1 MDNFYTVTEDLMVT
15 CRELSL
21 TFRHPIPH
29 APEYIR
35 QVAADMLDTLG
46 DIGDLTL
53 SKIIFV
59 PDVHR
64 KVSV

>member
-1 MDNFYTVTEDLMVT
+1 MDNFYTVTDDLMVT
-15 CRELSL
+15 CRDLST
-21 TFRHPIPH
+21 TFRHPFPY
-29 APEYIR
+29 AAEYIR

-46 DIGDLTL
+46 NIGDLTL

>member
-1 MDNFYTVTEDLMVT
+1 MVT